1 MCADLAIGYLRPL
14 QGTSGVLSD
23 TWGLL
28 LHWPVRM
35 RLDDLSYD
43 LPQELIAQK
52 PLERRDASRLLLLE
66 RAGGALRDRQF
77 HELPDLLRGDE
88 LLVLNN
94 ARVLPA
100 RLFGR
105 RRGTQS
111 QPPSRATRGEHLTG
125 NVEVLLLRQVEPN
138 IWEALVRPG
147 RKMRVGEVVDFGDRR
162 QLSGEIVGRG
172 ELGMRRICFATPE
185 GSVSQRIE
193 ELGHV
198 PLPPYIE
205 REDEAADRERY
216 QTVFA
221 AKPGAVAAPTA
232 GLHFTVELLQRIRG
246 RGVETCELALEV
258 GLGTFQP
265 IHEEDLNEHR
275 MHGEF
280 YEIPAETAERI
291 TAARRAGRPIVAVGT
306 TVVRALENSALLARE
321 RRAESLVLPGREEAR
336 IFIQPGFAF
345 RVVDDLLTNFH
356 LPRSTLLA
364 LVCAFAGRERVMAAY
379 GHAIR
384 EGYRFYSYGD
394 CMLIR

>member
-14 QGTSGVLSD
+14 QGTSGVFSD